1 MYIYVP
7 RYADDV
13 LVVVYA
19 DRESLSPL
27 SLANSP
33 PFLATSPLSV
43 ANSPLSVANS
53 PLLRANS
60 PLSLASSPLSRANSP
75 PQRESLQLLLLAGGK
90 KCFSM
95 SALLRSPPLKKEE
108 NCLHECALGTEM
120 MRI

>member
-33 PFLATSPLSV
+33 PFLATSPLS
-43 ANSPLSVANS
+43 LANS

-60 PLSLASSPLSRANSP
+60 PLSLASSPLSRANLQ
-75 PQRESLQLLLLAGGK
+75 PQRDSLQLLLLRK
-90 KCFSM
+90 KKMLSMWAYSGPRPPKKKKTAYM
-95 SALLRSPPLKKEE
+95 SA
-108 NCLHECALGTEM
+108 H
-120 MRI
+120 